1 MKIGDKVKFLSE
13 TGGGKIAGFQ
23 GKNIVLVEDEDG
35 FQIPTPINEVVV
47 VNTEDYS
54 TANVINKRAEA
65 QEQSRQETPLN
76 RGHKSVKALMQEGQD
91 EDVDTST
98 PDTVDMSKEVTY
110 KPKAEERKGGNQLS
124 AYLAFVPMKDNSIDT
139 PHFEVYFVNDSNY
152 YMRYVILT
160 QDSNSYTLKS
170 EAEAEPN
177 MKIFIEELK
186 GTQNINHVG
195 KVTVQLIAY
204 KRDKPF
210 LVKEPVTVDFRLEP
224 LKFYKVHTFEENP
237 FFDVPCLLYTIIEND
252 KPARPL
258 VIDAKELKREMYANG
273 DDLQGAAL
281 VTVRE
286 GDSNHNRQPS
296 TLNSQRDQLVRRYEN
311 DQSKGNPKNSP
322 YIRHRGLDDALV
334 VDLHA
339 DALLDTTAGMS
350 AGDILEYQ
358 MKIFRQT
365 LAKYADKKGQKL
377 VFIHGK
383 GAGVLRRSIINEL
396 TYKHKSYQYQDASFQ
411 EYGYGA
417 TQVTI
422 K

>member
-54 TANVINKRAEA
+54 TANVINKRAEV
-65 QEQSRQETPLN
+65 EERNINDSPLQH
-76 RGHKSVKALMQEGQD
+76 GHRSVKSMMQDGQD
-91 EDVDTST
+91 EEVDLTEA
-98 PDTVDMSKEVTY
+98 DTVDLSKAVTF
-110 KPKAEERKGGNQLS
+110 KAKIEERKGGNQLS
-124 AYLAFVPMKDNSIDT
+124 AYLAFVPTADNSLEH

-152 YMRYVILT
+152 YMRYMILT
-160 QDSNSYTLKS
+160 TEGNSCSLKD
-170 EAEAEPN
+170 EEEAEPN
-177 MKIFIEELK
+177 TQIFIEEMDAK
-186 GTQNINHVG
+186 AINHVG
-195 KVTVQLIAY
+195 RVIVQIIAY

-210 LVKEPVTVDFRLEP
+210 IVKDPVSVEFRLEP
-224 LKFYKVHTFEENP
+224 LKFYKVHTFEESP
-237 FFDVPCLLYTIIEND
+237 FFNVPSLIYTLVEND
-252 KPARPL
+252 KPMRPL
-258 VIDAKELKREMYANG
+258 VVDPKQLKREMFTSNEGHANQ
-273 DDLQGAAL
+273 DP
-281 VTVRE
+281 
-286 GDSNHNRQPS
+286 N
-296 TLNSQRDQLVRRYEN
+296 NSKGKEHLHLMKNAQSQLVRRYEN

-322 YIRHRGLDDALV
+322 YIHHRGLDDAIV

-339 DALLDTTAGMS
+339 DALLDTTAGMQ

-358 MKIFRQT
+358 MKVFRET
-365 LAKYADKKGQKL
+365 IAKYASKKGQKL
-377 VFIHGK
+377 IFIHGK

-396 TYKHKSYQYQDASFQ
+396 TYKHKTYQWQDASFQ

-422 K
+422 H

>member
-54 TANVINKRAEA
+54 TANVINKRAE
-65 QEQSRQETPLN
+65 EHNLKETTLN
-76 RGHKSVKALMQEGQD
+76 HGHRSVKSMMQDGQD
-91 EDVDTST
+91 EEVDLTEA
-98 PDTVDMSKEVTY
+98 DTVDLSKKVTF

-124 AYLAFVPMKDNSIDT
+124 AYLAFVPTADNSLEH

-152 YMRYVILT
+152 YMRYIILT
-160 QDSNSYTLKS
+160 TEGNSCSLKD
-170 EAEAEPN
+170 EEEAEPN
-177 MKIFIEELK
+177 TQIFIEEMDA
-186 GTQNINHVG
+186 QAINHVG
-195 KVTVQLIAY
+195 RIIVQIIAY

-210 LVKEPVTVDFRLEP
+210 IIKDPVSVEFRLEP
-224 LKFYKVHTFEENP
+224 LKFYKVHTFEESP
-237 FFDVPCLLYTIIEND
+237 FFNVPSLIYTLVEND
-252 KPARPL
+252 KPMRPL
-258 VIDAKELKREMYANG
+258 VVDPKQLKKEMYSSNG
-273 DDLQGAAL
+273 DSASQDA
-281 VTVRE
+281 
-286 GDSNHNRQPS
+286 
-296 TLNSQRDQLVRRYEN
+296 NSSKERKHQNTQNQLVRRYEN
-311 DQSKGNPKNSP
+311 EQSKGNPKNSP
-322 YIRHRGLDDALV
+322 YIHHRGLDDAIV

-339 DALLDTTAGMS
+339 DALLDSTTGMQ

-358 MKIFRQT
+358 MKVFRET
-365 LAKYADKKGQKL
+365 IAKYSSKKGQKL
-377 VFIHGK
+377 IFIHGK

-396 TYKHKSYQYQDASFQ
+396 TYKHKTYQWQDASFQ

-422 K
+422 H

>member
-65 QEQSRQETPLN
+65 EERNLEETTLN
-76 RGHKSVKALMQEGQD
+76 HGHRSVKSMMQDGQD
-91 EDVDTST
+91 EEVDLTEA
-98 PDTVDMSKEVTY
+98 DTVDLSKEVTF
-110 KPKAEERKGGNQLS
+110 KPMAEERKGGNQLS
-124 AYLAFVPMKDNSIDT
+124 AYLAFVPTADNSLEH

-152 YMRYVILT
+152 YMRYIILT
-160 QDSNSYTLKS
+160 TEGNSCSLKD
-170 EAEAEPN
+170 EEEAEPN
-177 MKIFIEELK
+177 TQIFIEEMDA
-186 GTQNINHVG
+186 QAINHVG
-195 KVTVQLIAY
+195 RVIVEIIAY

-210 LVKEPVTVDFRLEP
+210 IVKDPVSVEFRLEP
-224 LKFYKVHTFEENP
+224 LKFYKSHTFEESP
-237 FFDVPCLLYTIIEND
+237 FFNVPSLIYTLVEND
-252 KPARPL
+252 KPMRPL
-258 VIDAKELKREMYANG
+258 VVDPKQLKKEMYSANQ
-273 DDLQGAAL
+273 DA
-281 VTVRE
+281 
-286 GDSNHNRQPS
+286 
-296 TLNSQRDQLVRRYEN
+296 NSSIERKHQNTQNQLVRRYEN
-311 DQSKGNPKNSP
+311 NQSKGNPKNSP
-322 YIRHRGLDDALV
+322 YIHHRGLDDAIV

-339 DALLDTTAGMS
+339 DALLDTTTGMQ

-358 MKIFRQT
+358 MKVFRET
-365 LAKYADKKGQKL
+365 IAKYASKKGQKL
-377 VFIHGK
+377 IFIHGK

-396 TYKHKSYQYQDASFQ
+396 TYKHKTYQWQDASFQ

-422 K
+422 H